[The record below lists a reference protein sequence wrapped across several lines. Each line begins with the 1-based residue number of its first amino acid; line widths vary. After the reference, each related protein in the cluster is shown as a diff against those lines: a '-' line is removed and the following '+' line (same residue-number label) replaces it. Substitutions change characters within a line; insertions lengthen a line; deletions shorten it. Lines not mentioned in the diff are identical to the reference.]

1 MTLRKISVRACAKIF
16 FNFLYYFL
24 PNLSHYS
31 FITNA
36 AHGDVP
42 PVFRDRLGDFLRAA
56 YIAILIAAAILD
68 FQPPKL

>member
-1 MTLRKISVRACAKIF
+1 MILRKISAERRENI

-42 PVFRDRLGDFLRAA
+42 AFAIIGLAFLYALL
-56 YIAILIAAAILD
+56 YISILIAAAILI
-68 FQPPKL
+68 FSRRNFK